1 MNIDQLSENLPD
13 LTEERISSLEH
24 KMQDMLLEVN
34 HLHDMLRD
42 THRFIIQLG
51 KNQAYLA
58 QRVSQWPFIR
68 VDSSSSE
75 E

>member
-13 LTEERISSLEH
+13 LTEQRLSSLEH
-24 KMQDMLLEVN
+24 RMQDMLLEVN
-34 HLHDMLRD
+34 HLQDMLRD

>member
-1 MNIDQLSENLPD
+1 
-13 LTEERISSLEH
+13 
-24 KMQDMLLEVN
+24 MQDMLLEVN